1 MESSRPDAGYYCG
14 LTAGQSVLVTSHT
27 NVAVDNVLKEL
38 VADDQKYGLGIM
50 TPGTVI
56 RQSGD
61 DRKVLSNVRD
71 HDFLLSDKTAAVK
84 TNLDE
89 RLKAL
94 EEELEHN
101 MAHPVRERES
111 DLFDQLVGTGFDI
124 KKVRQVRKTVSSRR
138 ELDQF
143 ANLDNTFVEIKADL
157 AGTTEALSSL
167 ISKRQRLTDDVEL
180 ISYEIDAAE
189 ARKQQAKLHEE
200 SSLARIFRFISRRRK
215 NASLEASRVLFEL
228 LVDRHHP
235 QTINPRFNRVLG
247 LPQADTK
254 DPALTALLK

>member
-1 MESSRPDAGYYCG
+1 RWISGVESSRPDAGYYCG

-38 VADDQKYGLGIM
+38 VTDDQKYGLGIM

-71 HDFLLSDKTAAVK
+71 HDFLLSDKAAAVK

-124 KKVRQVRKTVSSRR
+124 KRCGKSAKRSRLDGNLKTWKPNSVTKRGSEKNSGTRYRKRHW
-138 ELDQF
+138 
-143 ANLDNTFVEIKADL
+143 NLT
-157 AGTTEALSSL
+157 SL
-167 ISKRQRLTDDVEL
+167 PILITRL
-180 ISYEIDAAE
+180 
-189 ARKQQAKLHEE
+189 
-200 SSLARIFRFISRRRK
+200 
-215 NASLEASRVLFEL
+215 
-228 LVDRHHP
+228 
-235 QTINPRFNRVLG
+235 
-247 LPQADTK
+247 
-254 DPALTALLK
+254 

>member
-61 DRKVLSNVRD
+61 NRKVLSNLRD
-71 HDFLLSDKTAAVK
+71 HDFLLSDKAAAVK

-101 MAHPVRERES
+101 MANPVRERES

-254 DPALTALLK
+254 DPAVTALLK

>member
-1 MESSRPDAGYYCG
+1 
-14 LTAGQSVLVTSHT
+14 
-27 NVAVDNVLKEL
+27 
-38 VADDQKYGLGIM
+38 M

-101 MAHPVRERES
+101 MADPVRERES

-167 ISKRQRLTDDVEL
+167 ISKRQRLTDDLEL

-200 SSLARIFRFISRRRK
+200 SSLARIFRFIARRRK
-215 NASLEASRVLFEL
+215 TLPWKYPEYCLSCWSIATTRKLLILGSIVLLDFHKL
-228 LVDRHHP
+228 TPKIQHS
-235 QTINPRFNRVLG
+235 PRC
-247 LPQADTK
+247 
-254 DPALTALLK
+254 